1 MGGAVRVN
9 GDTVGSRLA
18 ILACDGN
25 VSGGGAL
32 SSKKAVGFAGLRR
45 RKRSRRARMTA
56 TNAKPPSTPPIIGPI
71 GTELWDGSAV
81 VEAEEVLELVEAGD
95 EVEGVVEVVEG
106 VDEENE
112 LMPVWELLLPDA
124 ELIADAAKIWNVAE
138 FARTVFPSTLVALM
152 T

>member
-9 GDTVGSRLA
+9 GDTVGSRFA

-25 VSGGGAL
+25 VSGGGSL

-45 RKRSRRARMTA
+45 RKRRRRARMTA
-56 TNAKPPSTPPIIGPI
+56 INAKPPSTPPIMGPM
-71 GTELWDGSAV
+71 GTELWEGSGV
-81 VEAEEVLELVEAGD
+81 VEVEEVVKLVEAGD
-95 EVEGVVEVVEG
+95 KVKGVVEVAEE

-124 ELIADAAKIWNVAE
+124 ELTADAAKIWKVAE